1 LAELAGMSRDRHGRE
16 NKRDGRRGKKLV
28 ESDTRH
34 CKVSS

>member
-1 LAELAGMSRDRHGRE
+1 MSRDRRGGE
-16 NKRDGRRGKKLV
+16 NKRDSGRGKKLV